1 MAVSPAQGMNKK
13 LEQGQSTRQRIID
26 EAITLFARDGYEAT
40 SISGL
45 LNQTGL
51 SRGALYHHF
60 DSKEALFDAVLDQ
73 VESSLATRILAAA
86 NQSRDPMA
94 SLEAGCLNFLRLSRD
109 PVIRQI
115 VLIDAPTAVGW
126 RRWREIDEKYGFG
139 LMKFSL
145 STAGAH
151 GKVDEGLVEMYA
163 HMILASLMEL
173 ALLVARSEQ
182 PDTDLAKAEQAIT
195 VLIGALR
202 KEVT

>member
-1 MAVSPAQGMNKK
+1 MNRKF
-13 LEQGQSTRQRIID
+13 EQGQSTRQRIID
-26 EAITLFARDGYEAT
+26 DATTLFARDGYEAT
-40 SISGL
+40 SITSV
-45 LNQTGL
+45 LNRTGL

-60 DSKEALFDAVLDQ
+60 DSKEALFDAVLDK
-73 VESSLATRILAAA
+73 VESDLAGRILAGA
-86 NQSRDPMA
+86 NHPKDPMA

-126 RRWREIDEKYGFG
+126 RRWREIDGKYGFG

-145 STAGAH
+145 SAAGKQ
-151 GKVDEGLVEMYA
+151 GKVNRELAEMYA

-182 PDTDLAKAEQAIT
+182 PDKDLTMAEQAIR
-195 VLIGALR
+195 VFIDAL
-202 KEVT
+202 KQPSG